1 MQNILYLVHRIPYPP
16 NKGDKIRS
24 FHFLKA
30 LAEHYHVYL
39 GAFIDD
45 EEDWQYTEHLKSYCS
60 DSLCLA
66 LKPSTAKVKSLTG
79 LLTKQALSLP
89 YYQNQTM
96 QYWVDEIIA
105 SRNIEKVV
113 IFSSVMAQFVLHKNN
128 VDMIV
133 DFVDVD
139 SDKWQQYA
147 QKKRWPESWI
157 YHRESRRL
165 LDFEKKVTE
174 KAKISFFV
182 SQQEAELFKRLAP
195 AVSNKVTAINNGVDA
210 AYFSPQSGLL
220 SPYKDHEKA
229 IVFTGAMDYWPN
241 VDAVVWFAQQ
251 VFPEIC
257 RQHPQTAFY
266 IVGSK
271 PTKEVQALETQDN
284 IVVTG
289 RVEDIRPYLAFAMFA
304 VAPLRIARGIQNKV
318 LEAMSM
324 EKTVLAT
331 SAAMEGIS
339 GYEQQDVI
347 MTDDAG
353 QLADKACQLLSQ
365 PQIQS
370 SKNRAFVKA
379 QFSWNSSGKQLAQLI
394 ND

>member
-96 QYWVDEIIA
+96 QRWVDEIIA

-113 IFSSVMAQFVLHKNN
+113 IFSSVMAQFVLHKDN
-128 VDMIV
+128 VDIIV

-139 SDKWQQYA
+139 SDKWKQYA
-147 QKKRWPESWI
+147 QKKPWPENWI
-157 YHRESRRL
+157 YQRESRRL
-165 LDFEKKVTE
+165 LDFEKKVAE
-174 KAKISFFV
+174 KAKTSFFV
-182 SQQEAELFKRLAP
+182 SQQEAELFKQLAP
-195 AVSNKVTAINNGVDA
+195 AVSNKVSAINNGVDA
-210 AYFSPQSGLL
+210 AYFSPQSDWI
-220 SPYKDHEKA
+220 SPYRDHEKA

-241 VDAVVWFAQQ
+241 IDAVVWFSRQ
-251 VFPEIC
+251 VFPEIL
-257 RQHPQTAFY
+257 RQHPHTKFY

-271 PTKEVQALETQDN
+271 PTKEVQALAAQDN

-324 EKTVLAT
+324 EKEVLAK

-353 QLADKACQLLSQ
+353 QFADRACQLLSQ
-365 PQIQS
+365 TQLQS
-370 SKNRAFVKA
+370 SKNRAFVKT

>member
-1 MQNILYLVHRIPYPP
+1 MKNILYLVHRIPYPP

-60 DSLCLA
+60 DSLYLA

-89 YYQNQTM
+89 YYRDQTM
-96 QYWVDEIIA
+96 QRWVDEIIA

-113 IFSSVMAQFVLHKNN
+113 IFSSVMAQFVLHKDN

-147 QKKRWPESWI
+147 QKKHWPQSWV

-165 LDFEKKVTE
+165 LDFEKIVAE
-174 KAKISFFV
+174 KAKVSFFV

-195 AVSNKVTAINNGVDA
+195 AVSHKVTAINNGVDA
-210 AYFSPQSGLL
+210 AYFSLQSGLL

-241 VDAVVWFAQQ
+241 VDAVVWFALHI
-251 VFPEIC
+251 FPEIR
-257 RQHPQTAFY
+257 RQYPQTVFY

-271 PTKEVQALETQDN
+271 PTKEVQALAALDN

-289 RVEDIRPYLAFAMFA
+289 RVEDIRPYLAYAMFA

-324 EKTVLAT
+324 EKIVLAT

-339 GYEQQDVI
+339 GYEQQDVM
-347 MTDDAG
+347 MTDDAE

-370 SKNRAFVKA
+370 SENRAFIRT
-379 QFSWNSSGKQLAQLI
+379 QFSWNSCGEQLAQLI
-394 ND
+394 NH